1 MRECRFYIG
10 GREKSRRIDYRQG
23 ERSVSRRKESGI
35 DERDRVQERNVGER
49 YRSGSGAEVERL
61 LLKARNV
68 SKNMTFPT
76 GLDFRKYSDEE
87 LTAMLVEAR
96 EASKHA
102 RKRGRV
108 MGIVAAH
115 RLKQMRTLLMYEELA
130 TWRRENGFDREM
142 EGEESCFT
150 GHRSLPPTP
159 QEYYA
164 SLWCEVNALKDAIS
178 MPLQLLK
185 LINAIE
191 QDTLSDE
198 EYATL
203 KRCME
208 KRVRETAQVTA
219 VTRDHTVQPCS
230 PCSPNPDRPSGVLCN
245 LENEGTMS
253 QELEELTS
261 SSTSTGLNTPG
272 QLSPPNEG
280 VWETGRI
287 TADSFLTAGVNSS
300 QGGKTP
306 SPPER
311 STSTRTFADIVSTAA
326 IQENRRLKTFNEL
339 NKPFDPGGRGEKAP
353 PWNAAVPLPF
363 YSCGKAG
370 RLLVCLLCLFF
381 CFPKL
386 LIYPGETYQQA
397 ERRGSWT
404 PIKSLIYAT
413 GGQALSRLLPYL
425 KMAMTSNA
433 RFDRSANTLG

>member
-1 MRECRFYIG
+1 
-10 GREKSRRIDYRQG
+10 
-23 ERSVSRRKESGI
+23 
-35 DERDRVQERNVGER
+35 
-49 YRSGSGAEVERL
+49 
-61 LLKARNV
+61 
-68 SKNMTFPT
+68 MTFPIV
-76 GLDFRKYSDEE
+76 GVDFRKYSDEE
-87 LTAMLVEAR
+87 LTGMLVEAV

-130 TWRRENGFDREM
+130 TWRRDNGFDREM

-164 SLWCEVNALKDAIS
+164 SLWCEVNASKDAIS
-178 MPLQLLK
+178 MPLQLLQF
-185 LINAIE
+185 INAIE

-219 VTRDHTVQPCS
+219 VTRDHTVQHCS

-245 LENEGTMS
+245 LENNEGEMDPRMK
-253 QELEELTS
+253 ELEELTS
-261 SSTSTGLNTPG
+261 SSASTGLNTPG
-272 QLSPPNEG
+272 QQCPPNEG

-287 TADSFLTAGVNSS
+287 IADGILTAGVDSGKGGNISS
-300 QGGKTP
+300 PMEST
-306 SPPER
+306 ER
-311 STSTRTFADIVSTAA
+311 ATRMVTAADIPLAA
-326 IQENRRLKTFNEL
+326 ATPPKRRHKTSSEL

-363 YSCGKAG
+363 FSWGEAV
-370 RLLVCLLCLFF
+370 RLLVCLGQGWEASCPFSLPCV
-381 CFPKL
+381 CVFPNL
-386 LIYPGETYQQA
+386 YFSFH
-397 ERRGSWT
+397 R
-404 PIKSLIYAT
+404 
-413 GGQALSRLLPYL
+413 
-425 KMAMTSNA
+425 
-433 RFDRSANTLG
+433 

>member
-1 MRECRFYIG
+1 
-10 GREKSRRIDYRQG
+10 
-23 ERSVSRRKESGI
+23 
-35 DERDRVQERNVGER
+35 
-49 YRSGSGAEVERL
+49 
-61 LLKARNV
+61 
-68 SKNMTFPT
+68 MTFPT

-87 LTAMLVEAR
+87 LTAMLVEAV

-130 TWRRENGFDREM
+130 TWRRANGFDREM

-185 LINAIE
+185 LFNAIE
-191 QDTLSDE
+191 QDTLNDE

-219 VTRDHTVQPCS
+219 VTRDPTVQPCS

-287 TADSFLTAGVNSS
+287 IADGILTAGVNSS
-300 QGGKTP
+300 QGGRTP

-311 STSTRTFADIVSTAA
+311 STSTRTFEDIFSTAA
-326 IQENRRLKTFNEL
+326 IQENRRLKTTN
-339 NKPFDPGGRGEKAP
+339 
-353 PWNAAVPLPF
+353 
-363 YSCGKAG
+363 
-370 RLLVCLLCLFF
+370 
-381 CFPKL
+381 
-386 LIYPGETYQQA
+386 
-397 ERRGSWT
+397 
-404 PIKSLIYAT
+404 
-413 GGQALSRLLPYL
+413 
-425 KMAMTSNA
+425 
-433 RFDRSANTLG
+433 

>member
-1 MRECRFYIG
+1 
-10 GREKSRRIDYRQG
+10 
-23 ERSVSRRKESGI
+23 
-35 DERDRVQERNVGER
+35 
-49 YRSGSGAEVERL
+49 
-61 LLKARNV
+61 
-68 SKNMTFPT
+68 MTFPT

-87 LTAMLVEAR
+87 LTAMLVEAV

-130 TWRRENGFDREM
+130 TWRRDNGFDREM

-164 SLWCEVNALKDAIS
+164 SLWLEVNALKDAIS

-185 LINAIE
+185 LMNAIE

-219 VTRDHTVQPCS
+219 VTRDNTVQPGS

-245 LENEGTMS
+245 LENNEDEMDPGM
-253 QELEELTS
+253 EELTS

-287 TADSFLTAGVNSS
+287 IADGILTAGVNSS
-300 QGGKTP
+300 QGGRTP

-311 STSTRTFADIVSTAA
+311 ATRMVTAADIPLAA
-326 IQENRRLKTFNEL
+326 ATPPKRRHKTSSEL
-339 NKPFDPGGRGEKAP
+339 NKPFDPGGREEKAP

-363 YSCGKAG
+363 FSWDEAV
-370 RLLVCLLCLFF
+370 RLLVCL
-381 CFPKL
+381 
-386 LIYPGETYQQA
+386 
-397 ERRGSWT
+397 
-404 PIKSLIYAT
+404 
-413 GGQALSRLLPYL
+413 GQ
-425 KMAMTSNA
+425 
-433 RFDRSANTLG
+433 G

>member
-1 MRECRFYIG
+1 
-10 GREKSRRIDYRQG
+10 
-23 ERSVSRRKESGI
+23 
-35 DERDRVQERNVGER
+35 
-49 YRSGSGAEVERL
+49 
-61 LLKARNV
+61 
-68 SKNMTFPT
+68 MTFPIV

-185 LINAIE
+185 LFNAIE
-191 QDTLSDE
+191 QDALSDE

-261 SSTSTGLNTPG
+261 SSTGTGLNTPG
-272 QLSPPNEG
+272 QQCPPNEG

-287 TADSFLTAGVNSS
+287 IADGILSAGVDSS
-300 QGGKTP
+300 KGGNIS
-306 SPPER
+306 SPMENTER
-311 STSTRTFADIVSTAA
+311 ATRTRTVARISSTAA
-326 IQENRRLKTFNEL
+326 TPPKRRHKTSSEENKQ
-339 NKPFDPGGRGEKAP
+339 FDPGGRGEQAP
-353 PWNAAVPLPF
+353 PWKAAVPLPF
-363 YSCGKAG
+363 FSWSDAG
-370 RLLVCLLCLFF
+370 RLLVCLSEAELRGFFCVSSMLCFFFLFF
-381 CFPKL
+381 RSYVFPFT
-386 LIYPGETYQQA
+386 GDSYQQ
-397 ERRGSWT
+397 EVVRRGQVM
-404 PIKSLIYAT
+404 YAT
-413 GGQALSRLLPYL
+413 GGQAFPRLLPYL
-425 KMAMTSNA
+425 KMARTSNA
-433 RFDRSANTLG
+433 WFGRSANTLG

>member
-1 MRECRFYIG
+1 
-10 GREKSRRIDYRQG
+10 
-23 ERSVSRRKESGI
+23 
-35 DERDRVQERNVGER
+35 
-49 YRSGSGAEVERL
+49 
-61 LLKARNV
+61 
-68 SKNMTFPT
+68 MTFPIV
-76 GLDFRKYSDEE
+76 GVDFMKYSDEE
-87 LTAMLVEAR
+87 LTAMLVEAV

-130 TWRRENGFDREM
+130 TWRRENGFDRVEAVD
-142 EGEESCFT
+142 
-150 GHRSLPPTP
+150 HRSLPPTP
-159 QEYYA
+159 EQYYA
-164 SLWCEVNALKDAIS
+164 SLWLEVNALKDAIS
-178 MPLQLLK
+178 MPLQLLQ

-219 VTRDHTVQPCS
+219 VTRDHAVQHCS

-245 LENEGTMS
+245 LENNEGEMDPKMK
-253 QELEELTS
+253 ELEELTS
-261 SSTSTGLNTPG
+261 SSTGTGLNTPG
-272 QLSPPNEG
+272 QQCLPNEG
-280 VWETGRI
+280 VWETGRMI
-287 TADSFLTAGVNSS
+287 ADGILTAGMDSS
-300 QGGKTP
+300 KGGNIS
-306 SPPER
+306 SPMESTER
-311 STSTRTFADIVSTAA
+311 ATRMVTVADIPLTAA
-326 IQENRRLKTFNEL
+326 TPPKRRHKTSSEENKQ
-339 NKPFDPGGRGEKAP
+339 FDPGGRGEQAP
-353 PWNAAVPLPF
+353 PWKAAVPLPF
-363 YSCGKAG
+363 FSWSDAG
-370 RLLVCLLCLFF
+370 RLLACLSGAELRGFFYVPSMLCFF
-381 CFPKL
+381 SCFPKL

-404 PIKSLIYAT
+404 PIKSLMYAT

>member
-1 MRECRFYIG
+1 M
-10 GREKSRRIDYRQG
+10 
-23 ERSVSRRKESGI
+23 
-35 DERDRVQERNVGER
+35 QERNVGER

-76 GLDFRKYSDEE
+76 VLSSMKYSDEE
-87 LTAMLVEAR
+87 LTAMLVETG

-164 SLWCEVNALKDAIS
+164 SLWLEVNALKDAIS

-185 LINAIE
+185 LTNAIE

-287 TADSFLTAGVNSS
+287 TADSILTAGVNSS
-300 QGGKTP
+300 QGGRTP

-311 STSTRTFADIVSTAA
+311 STSTATFADISSTAA
-326 IQENRRLKTFNEL
+326 TPSKRRLKTFNEL
-339 NKPFDPGGRGEKAP
+339 NKPFDPGGREEKAP

-363 YSCGKAG
+363 LFLWRSWEASCSFSM
-370 RLLVCLLCLFF
+370 LCFF
-381 CFPKL
+381 SVFPN
-386 LIYPGETYQQA
+386 Y
-397 ERRGSWT
+397 
-404 PIKSLIYAT
+404 
-413 GGQALSRLLPYL
+413 
-425 KMAMTSNA
+425 
-433 RFDRSANTLG
+433 

>member
-1 MRECRFYIG
+1 
-10 GREKSRRIDYRQG
+10 
-23 ERSVSRRKESGI
+23 
-35 DERDRVQERNVGER
+35 
-49 YRSGSGAEVERL
+49 
-61 LLKARNV
+61 
-68 SKNMTFPT
+68 MTFPIV
-76 GLDFRKYSDEE
+76 GVDFRKYSDEE
-87 LTAMLVEAR
+87 LTAMLVEAG

-130 TWRRENGFDREM
+130 TWSRENGFDREM
-142 EGEESCFT
+142 EGEESCFP

-164 SLWCEVNALKDAIS
+164 GLWLEVNALKDAIS
-178 MPLQLLK
+178 MPLQLLE

-300 QGGKTP
+300 QGGRTP
-306 SPPER
+306 SPTER
-311 STSTRTFADIVSTAA
+311 SASTRTFADIFSTAA

-397 ERRGSWT
+397 ERCGSWT
-404 PIKSLIYAT
+404 PIKSLMYAT

>member
-1 MRECRFYIG
+1 
-10 GREKSRRIDYRQG
+10 
-23 ERSVSRRKESGI
+23 
-35 DERDRVQERNVGER
+35 
-49 YRSGSGAEVERL
+49 
-61 LLKARNV
+61 
-68 SKNMTFPT
+68 MTFPT
-76 GLDFRKYSDEE
+76 GLNFMKYSDEE
-87 LTAMLVEAR
+87 LTAMLVETG

-164 SLWCEVNALKDAIS
+164 SLWLEVNALKDAIS

-185 LINAIE
+185 LMNAFE
-191 QDTLSDE
+191 QDTLNDE

-230 PCSPNPDRPSGVLCN
+230 PCSPNPDRPSGVHCN

-272 QLSPPNEG
+272 QQCPPNEG

-287 TADSFLTAGVNSS
+287 ITDGFLTAGVKSS
-300 QGGKTP
+300 QGGRTP

-311 STSTRTFADIVSTAA
+311 STSTRTFEDIFSTAA

-353 PWNAAVPLPF
+353 PWKAAVPLPF
-363 YSCGKAG
+363 FSWSDAG
-370 RLLVCLLCLFF
+370 RLLVCLSGAELRGFF
-381 CFPKL
+381 CVSSMLCFFL
-386 LIYPGETYQQA
+386 CFQVID
-397 ERRGSWT
+397 
-404 PIKSLIYAT
+404 
-413 GGQALSRLLPYL
+413 LSR
-425 KMAMTSNA
+425 
-433 RFDRSANTLG
+433 